1 MPVAA
6 VTLATILIVSLA
18 VGTWIWAGLVFTGFA
33 SLSLFRDIPVEK
45 LLAPNI
51 IDTATSEALLVLP
64 LFILMAEILF
74 RSKLSTLLFQGLT
87 PISSRLPG
95 QLLHAN
101 VFGCTL
107 FAATCGSSAAT
118 TLTVGRVTYDE
129 LVSRGYAPTM
139 VMGTLAGPGTLGLLI
154 PPSTILIVYGVLS
167 ETSILKLF
175 LSGFVPGILLAL
187 SFSAYVM
194 VRTKMN
200 TSLVPDSSQ
209 KFGIAHT
216 LREFLKVTPVIALI
230 GLIMGAMYF
239 GIASP
244 TETATFGVIGACLIS
259 VSQRTLT
266 LSALREALKGTVHTT
281 SMLGLIIAAAVFLS
295 TAMGFLGIPQAVA
308 RLLEPFTQ
316 HPYLLIAL
324 LLVFYVILGCF
335 LEGVSII
342 VMTLPIV
349 LPLVIQ
355 AGFDPLWFGI
365 FLVLVVEMAQITP
378 PLGFNIFVLQSLT
391 NEPLSKII
399 PSIVPFFLILVGFV
413 VLITVFPPIAMLGK

>member
-1 MPVAA
+1 MSLAA
-6 VTLATILIVSLA
+6 ISLAAILLVSLA
-18 VGTWIWAGLVFTGFA
+18 AGAWIWASLVFTGFA

-64 LFILMAEILF
+64 LFVLMAEILF
-74 RSKLSTLLFQGLT
+74 RSKLSTLLFQGLA

-129 LVSRGYAPTM
+129 LVARGYAPKM

-175 LSGFVPGILLAL
+175 LSGFIPGILLAL
-187 SFSAYVM
+187 SFSLYVM
-194 VRTKMN
+194 VRSKIDR
-200 TSLVPDSSQ
+200 SLVPDDAQ
-209 KFGIAHT
+209 RFELGHT
-216 LREFLKVTPVIALI
+216 LRELLKVTPVLGLI

-244 TETATFGVIGACLIS
+244 TETATFGVVGACLIS
-259 VSQRTLT
+259 LGQGTLT
-266 LSALREALKGTVHTT
+266 LSAMRAALTGTVHTT

-308 RLLEPFTQ
+308 RLLEPFIQ
-316 HPYLLIAL
+316 SPYLLIAL

-349 LPLVIQ
+349 LPLVTQ

-378 PLGFNIFVLQSLT
+378 PLGFNIFVLQGLT
-391 NEPLSKII
+391 NQPLSKII
-399 PSIVPFFLILVGFV
+399 ASIVPFFLILVGFV
-413 VLITVFPPIAMLGK
+413 VLITIFPAIAMLGK

>member
-1 MPVAA
+1 MPLAA
-6 VTLATILIVSLA
+6 LTLAAILFATLA
-18 VGTWIWAGLVFTGFA
+18 VGTWIWASLVFTGFV

-45 LLAPNI
+45 LLAPNF

-74 RSKLSTLLFQGLT
+74 RSRLSTLLFQGLT
-87 PISSRLPG
+87 PLSSYLPG

-118 TLTVGRVTYDE
+118 TLTVGRVTYKE
-129 LVSRGYAPTM
+129 LVGRGYDRTL

-175 LSGFVPGILLAL
+175 LSGFVPGVLLAL
-187 SFSAYVM
+187 TFSAYVI
-194 VRTKMN
+194 VRAKMKS
-200 TSLVPDSSQ
+200 SLVPATDQ
-209 KFGIAHT
+209 RFGLVYT
-216 LREFLKVTPVIALI
+216 LRELMKVAPIIGLI

-244 TETATFGVIGACLIS
+244 TETATFGVVGACLIS
-259 VSQRTLT
+259 LSQRTLT
-266 LSALREALKGTVHTT
+266 MAALREALVGTVHTT

-295 TAMGFLGIPQAVA
+295 TAMGFLGVPQAVA

-316 HPYLLIAL
+316 SPYLLVAL
-324 LLVFYVILGCF
+324 LLVFYVVLGCF

-349 LPLVIQ
+349 LPLVTQ

-391 NEPLSKII
+391 NEPLSRII
-399 PSIVPFFLILVGFV
+399 RSIIPFFLILVGFV
-413 VLITVFPPIAMLGK
+413 AFITAFPSVAMLGK